1 MTGDTKSADTGLG
14 AGLGTGH
21 EGATVTGLP
30 RRWALRRGTVG
41 MMLQE
46 QKIQDWLARLA
57 EDPDYA
63 AHPLMGEFRA
73 LADEHLKL
81 MRQLTKIAKISDRMQ
96 TDTRQMARALHA
108 ASQTDPLTEL
118 PNRRQMI
125 ERLEAELCRIGRS
138 GGGFALIMLDIDH
151 FKEVNDAF
159 GHAAGDHV
167 LVETAGLLRRNL
179 RGHDLC
185 ARWGGEEFLILLP
198 DTDQIQAEAVAEKL
212 REIIARHPIAHQD
225 HDIVVTLSLGVAAY
239 REGRTA
245 DACIQAADDALYIA
259 KRAGRNRWAAAA

>member
-1 MTGDTKSADTGLG
+1 MSGG
-14 AGLGTGH
+14 AKPG
-21 EGATVTGLP
+21 EAKVTGLP

-46 QKIQDWLARLA
+46 QKLQDWLARLA
-57 EDPDYA
+57 ENEEYA
-63 AHPLMGEFRA
+63 DHPLMSEFRA
-73 LADEHLKL
+73 LADEHMKL

-96 TDTRQMARALHA
+96 TDTRQMAQALHA

-118 PNRRQMI
+118 PNRRHMVD
-125 ERLEAELCRIGRS
+125 RLEAELCRIGRN

-198 DTDQIQAEAVAEKL
+198 DTDQVPAEAVAEKL
-212 REIIARHPIAHQD
+212 RGLIAHHPITHQGRS
-225 HDIVVTLSLGVAAY
+225 IAVTLSLGVAAY
-239 REGRTA
+239 RAGRTA
-245 DACIQAADDALYIA
+245 DDCIQAADDALYIA

>member
-1 MTGDTKSADTGLG
+1 MSGSAKSGDASATGQ
-14 AGLGTGH
+14 
-21 EGATVTGLP
+21 P

-46 QKIQDWLARLA
+46 QKLQDWLARLA
-57 EDPDYA
+57 DNEDYA
-63 AHPLMGEFRA
+63 AHPLMTEFRA

-81 MRQLTKIAKISDRMQ
+81 MRQLTKIAKISDRIQ
-96 TDTRQMARALHA
+96 TDTRQMAQALHA

-118 PNRRQMI
+118 PNRRHMVD
-125 ERLEAELCRIGRS
+125 RLEAELCRIRRS
-138 GGGFALIMLDIDH
+138 GDGDGDGDGGFALIMLDIDH
-151 FKEVNDAF
+151 FKEVYDAF

-167 LVETAGLLRRNL
+167 LVEAAGLLRRNL

-212 REIIARHPIAHQD
+212 RGLIAHHSIAHQG
-225 HDIVVTLSLGVAAY
+225 HCIAVTLSLGVAAY
-239 REGRTA
+239 RPGRTA
-245 DACIQAADDALYIA
+245 DDCIQAADDALYIA

>member
-1 MTGDTKSADTGLG
+1 MSG
-14 AGLGTGH
+14 AAKPG
-21 EGATVTGLP
+21 EVKVTGLP

-46 QKIQDWLARLA
+46 QKLQDWLARLA
-57 EDPDYA
+57 ENEEYA
-63 AHPLMGEFRA
+63 GHPLMSEFRA
-73 LADEHLKL
+73 LADEHMKL

-96 TDTRQMARALHA
+96 TDTRQMAQALHA

-118 PNRRQMI
+118 PNRRHMVD
-125 ERLEAELCRIGRS
+125 RLEAELCRIGRN

-198 DTDQIQAEAVAEKL
+198 DTDQVPAEAVAEKL
-212 REIIARHPIAHQD
+212 RGLIAHHPITHQGRS
-225 HDIVVTLSLGVAAY
+225 IAVTLSLGVAAY
-239 REGRTA
+239 RAGRTA
-245 DACIQAADDALYIA
+245 DDCIQAADDALYIA

>member
-1 MTGDTKSADTGLG
+1 
-14 AGLGTGH
+14 
-21 EGATVTGLP
+21 
-30 RRWALRRGTVG
+30 

-46 QKIQDWLARLA
+46 QKLQDWLARLA
-57 EDPDYA
+57 ENEDYA
-63 AHPLMGEFRA
+63 AHPLMTEFRA

-96 TDTRQMARALHA
+96 TDTRQMAQALHA

-118 PNRRQMI
+118 PNRRHMVD
-125 ERLEAELCRIGRS
+125 RLEAELCRVGRNGGG

-167 LVETAGLLRRNL
+167 LVEAAGLLRRNL

-212 REIIARHPIAHQD
+212 RGLIAHQPIT
-225 HDIVVTLSLGVAAY
+225 HQGHSIAVTLSLGVAAY
-239 REGRTA
+239 RPGRTA
-245 DACIQAADDALYIA
+245 DDCIQAADDALYIA

>member
-1 MTGDTKSADTGLG
+1 MSGNAKSDEAR
-14 AGLGTGH
+14 
-21 EGATVTGLP
+21 VTGLP

-46 QKIQDWLARLA
+46 QKLQDWLARLA
-57 EDPDYA
+57 ENEDYA
-63 AHPLMGEFRA
+63 AHPLMTEFRA

-96 TDTRQMARALHA
+96 TDTRQMAQALHA

-118 PNRRQMI
+118 PNRRHMVD
-125 ERLEAELCRIGRS
+125 RLEAELCRVGRNGS
-138 GGGFALIMLDIDH
+138 GGFALIMLDIDH

-167 LVETAGLLRRNL
+167 LVEAAGLLRRNL

-198 DTDQIQAEAVAEKL
+198 DTDQMQAEAVAEKL
-212 REIIARHPIAHQD
+212 RGLIAHHSIAHQGLS
-225 HDIVVTLSLGVAAY
+225 IAVTLSLGVAAY
-239 REGRTA
+239 RPGRTA
-245 DACIQAADDALYIA
+245 DDCIQAADDALYIA

>member
-1 MTGDTKSADTGLG
+1 MSGGAKSGEAR
-14 AGLGTGH
+14 
-21 EGATVTGLP
+21 VTGLP

-46 QKIQDWLARLA
+46 QKLQDWLARLA
-57 EDPDYA
+57 ENEDYA
-63 AHPLMGEFRA
+63 AHPLMTEFRA

-118 PNRRQMI
+118 PNRRHMVD
-125 ERLEAELCRIGRS
+125 RLEAELCRIGRNGDGS
-138 GGGFALIMLDIDH
+138 GGFALIMLDIDH

-159 GHAAGDHV
+159 SHAAGDHV
-167 LVETAGLLRRNL
+167 LVEAAGLLRRNL

-212 REIIARHPIAHQD
+212 RGLIAHQPIAHQGNC
-225 HDIVVTLSLGVAAY
+225 IAITLSLGVAAY
-239 REGRTA
+239 RPGRTA
-245 DACIQAADDALYIA
+245 DDCIQAADDALYIA

>member
-1 MTGDTKSADTGLG
+1 MSRGAVSGDAR
-14 AGLGTGH
+14 A
-21 EGATVTGLP
+21 TGLP

-46 QKIQDWLARLA
+46 QKLRDWIARLA
-57 EDPDYA
+57 ENEDYA
-63 AHPLMGEFRA
+63 AHPLMTEFRA

-96 TDTRQMARALHA
+96 TDTRQMAQALHA

-118 PNRRQMI
+118 PNRRQMVD
-125 ERLEAELCRIGRS
+125 RLEAELCRLGRN
-138 GGGFALIMLDIDH
+138 GGGSGSFALIMLDIDH

-167 LVETAGLLRRNL
+167 LVEAAGLFRRNL
-179 RGHDLC
+179 RGQDLC

-198 DTDQIQAEAVAEKL
+198 DTDQLQAEAVAEKL
-212 REIIARHPIAHQD
+212 RGLIAHHSITHQGRS
-225 HDIVVTLSLGVAAY
+225 IAITLSRGVAAY
-239 REGRTA
+239 RPGRTA
-245 DACIQAADDALYIA
+245 DDCIQAADDALYIA

>member
-1 MTGDTKSADTGLG
+1 MSRGAVSGDAR
-14 AGLGTGH
+14 A
-21 EGATVTGLP
+21 TGLP

-46 QKIQDWLARLA
+46 QKLRDWIARLA
-57 EDPDYA
+57 ENEDYA
-63 AHPLMGEFRA
+63 AHPLMTEFRA

-96 TDTRQMARALHA
+96 TDTRQMAQALHA

-118 PNRRQMI
+118 PNRRQMVD
-125 ERLEAELCRIGRS
+125 RLEAELCRLGRN
-138 GGGFALIMLDIDH
+138 GGGSGSFALIMLDIDH

-167 LVETAGLLRRNL
+167 LVEAAGLFRRNL
-179 RGHDLC
+179 RGQDLC

-198 DTDQIQAEAVAEKL
+198 ETDQLQAEAVAEKL
-212 REIIARHPIAHQD
+212 RGLIAHHSITHQGRS
-225 HDIVVTLSLGVAAY
+225 IAITLSLGVAAY
-239 REGRTA
+239 RPGRTA
-245 DACIQAADDALYIA
+245 DDCIQAADDALYIA

>member
-1 MTGDTKSADTGLG
+1 MTGGNGSD
-14 AGLGTGH
+14 
-21 EGATVTGLP
+21 GATVTGLP

-46 QKIQDWLARLA
+46 QKLQDWLARLA
-57 EDPDYA
+57 SEEEYA
-63 AHPLMGEFRA
+63 GHPLMDEFRA
-73 LADEHLKL
+73 LADEHMKL

-118 PNRRQMI
+118 PNRRHMI
-125 ERLEAELCRIGRS
+125 ERLEAELCRVSRN

-151 FKEVNDAF
+151 FKEVNDVF
-159 GHAAGDHV
+159 GHAAGDFV
-167 LVETAGLLRRNL
+167 LVETADLLRRNL

-198 DTDQIQAEAVAEKL
+198 DADQVQAETVAEKL
-212 REIIARHPIAHQD
+212 RQLIAHHPFAHQD
-225 HDIVVTLSLGVAAY
+225 HRISVTLSLGIAAY
-239 REGRTA
+239 HPGHTA
-245 DACIQAADDALYIA
+245 DVCIQAADDALYIA

>member
-1 MTGDTKSADTGLG
+1 MNGDAKSGDAR
-14 AGLGTGH
+14 
-21 EGATVTGLP
+21 VTGLP

-46 QKIQDWLARLA
+46 QKLQDWLARLA
-57 EDPDYA
+57 ENEDYA
-63 AHPLMGEFRA
+63 AHPLMTEFRA

-96 TDTRQMARALHA
+96 TDTRQMAQALHA
-108 ASQTDPLTEL
+108 ASQTDPLTDL
-118 PNRRQMI
+118 PNRRHMVD
-125 ERLEAELCRIGRS
+125 RLEAELCRVDRS

-151 FKEVNDAF
+151 FKEVNDVF
-159 GHAAGDHV
+159 GHAAGDQV
-167 LVETAGLLRRNL
+167 LVEAAGLLRHNL

-212 REIIARHPIAHQD
+212 RGLIAHHSVAHQG
-225 HDIVVTLSLGVAAY
+225 HRIAVTLSLGVAAY
-239 REGRTA
+239 RPGRTA
-245 DACIQAADDALYIA
+245 DDCIQAADDALYIA

>member
-1 MTGDTKSADTGLG
+1 MSGSAKSGDASATGQ
-14 AGLGTGH
+14 
-21 EGATVTGLP
+21 P

-46 QKIQDWLARLA
+46 QKLQDWLARLA
-57 EDPDYA
+57 DNEDYA
-63 AHPLMGEFRA
+63 AHPLMTEFRA

-81 MRQLTKIAKISDRMQ
+81 MRQLTKIAKISDRIQ
-96 TDTRQMARALHA
+96 TDTRQMAQALHA

-118 PNRRQMI
+118 PNRRHMVD
-125 ERLEAELCRIGRS
+125 RLEAELCRIRRNGGG

-167 LVETAGLLRRNL
+167 LVEAAGLLRRNL

-212 REIIARHPIAHQD
+212 RGLIAHHSIAHQG
-225 HDIVVTLSLGVAAY
+225 HCIAVTLSLGVAAY
-239 REGRTA
+239 RPGRTA
-245 DACIQAADDALYIA
+245 DDCIQAADDALYIA

>member
-1 MTGDTKSADTGLG
+1 MSGSTNSG
-14 AGLGTGH
+14 GT
-21 EGATVTGLP
+21 TVTGLP
-30 RRWALRRGTVG
+30 RRWASRRGTVG

-46 QKIQDWLARLA
+46 QKLQAWLARLA
-57 EDPDYA
+57 ENGEYA
-63 AHPLMGEFRA
+63 GHPLMAEFRA
-73 LADEHLKL
+73 LADDHLKL

-96 TDTRQMARALHA
+96 TDTRQIAQALHA

-118 PNRRQMI
+118 PNRRHMT
-125 ERLEAELCRIGRS
+125 ERLESELCRVGRN

-151 FKEVNDAF
+151 FKNVNDAF

-185 ARWGGEEFLILLP
+185 ARWGGEEFLVLLP
-198 DTDQIQAEAVAEKL
+198 DADQIQAETVAEKL
-212 REIIARHPIAHQD
+212 RSIIARHPVVDQD
-225 HDIVVTLSLGVAAY
+225 RSIPITLSLGVAA
-239 REGRTA
+239 RRQGWTA

-259 KRAGRNRWAAAA
+259 KRGGRNRWAAAA

>member
-1 MTGDTKSADTGLG
+1 MSGVAKPG
-14 AGLGTGH
+14 
-21 EGATVTGLP
+21 EVKVTGLP

-46 QKIQDWLARLA
+46 QKLQDWLARLA
-57 EDPDYA
+57 ENEEYA
-63 AHPLMGEFRA
+63 GHPLMGEFRA
-73 LADEHLKL
+73 LADEHMKL

-96 TDTRQMARALHA
+96 TDTRQMAQALHA

-118 PNRRQMI
+118 PNRRHMVD
-125 ERLEAELCRIGRS
+125 RLEAELCRIGRN

-198 DTDQIQAEAVAEKL
+198 DTDQVPAEAVAEKL
-212 REIIARHPIAHQD
+212 RGLIAHHPITHQGRS
-225 HDIVVTLSLGVAAY
+225 IAVTLSLGVAAY
-239 REGRTA
+239 RAGRTA
-245 DACIQAADDALYIA
+245 DDCIQAADDALYIA

>member
-1 MTGDTKSADTGLG
+1 MNGD
-14 AGLGTGH
+14 
-21 EGATVTGLP
+21 ATSGDGRVSGLP

-46 QKIQDWLARLA
+46 QKLQDWLARLA
-57 EDPDYA
+57 ETEGYA
-63 AHPLMGEFRA
+63 AHPLMTEFRA

-81 MRQLTKIAKISDRMQ
+81 MRQLTKIAKISDRIQ
-96 TDTRQMARALHA
+96 TDTRQMAQALHA

-118 PNRRQMI
+118 PNRRHMVD
-125 ERLEAELCRIGRS
+125 RLEAELCRVGRS

-167 LVETAGLLRRNL
+167 LVEAAGLLRRNL

-198 DTDQIQAEAVAEKL
+198 DTDQVQAETVAEKL
-212 REIIARHPIAHQD
+212 RGLIAHHSITHQGRG
-225 HDIVVTLSLGVAAY
+225 IGVTLSLGVAAY
-239 REGRTA
+239 RPGRTA
-245 DACIQAADDALYIA
+245 DDCIQAADDALYIA
-259 KRAGRNRWAAAA
+259 KRAGRNRWATAA

>member
-1 MTGDTKSADTGLG
+1 MSGGAKSGDAR
-14 AGLGTGH
+14 
-21 EGATVTGLP
+21 VTGLP

-46 QKIQDWLARLA
+46 QKLQDWLARLA
-57 EDPDYA
+57 ENDDYA
-63 AHPLMGEFRA
+63 AHPLMTEFRA

-81 MRQLTKIAKISDRMQ
+81 IRQLTKIAKISDRMQ
-96 TDTRQMARALHA
+96 TDTRQMAQALHA

-118 PNRRQMI
+118 PNRRHMVD
-125 ERLEAELCRIGRS
+125 RLEAELCRVGRNGGGS
-138 GGGFALIMLDIDH
+138 GSDAGSGCGGFALIMLDIDH

-167 LVETAGLLRRNL
+167 LVEAAGLLRRNL

-212 REIIARHPIAHQD
+212 RGLIAHQPII
-225 HDIVVTLSLGVAAY
+225 HQGHSIAVTLSLGVAAY
-239 REGRTA
+239 RPGRNA
-245 DACIQAADDALYIA
+245 DDCIQAADDALYIA
-259 KRAGRNRWAAAA
+259 KRAGRNRWATAA

>member
-1 MTGDTKSADTGLG
+1 MSG
-14 AGLGTGH
+14 AAKPG
-21 EGATVTGLP
+21 EAKVTGLP

-46 QKIQDWLARLA
+46 QKLQDWLARLA
-57 EDPDYA
+57 ENEEYA
-63 AHPLMGEFRA
+63 DHPLMSEFRA
-73 LADEHLKL
+73 LADEHMKL

-96 TDTRQMARALHA
+96 TDTRQMAQALHA

-118 PNRRQMI
+118 PNRRHMVD
-125 ERLEAELCRIGRS
+125 RLEAELCRIGRN

-198 DTDQIQAEAVAEKL
+198 DTDQVPAEAVAEKL
-212 REIIARHPIAHQD
+212 RGLIAHHPITHQGRS
-225 HDIVVTLSLGVAAY
+225 IAVTLSLGVAAY
-239 REGRTA
+239 RAGRTA
-245 DACIQAADDALYIA
+245 DDCIQAADDALYIA

>member
-1 MTGDTKSADTGLG
+1 MTGDTKSADIRL
-14 AGLGTGH
+14 
-21 EGATVTGLP
+21 EGVTVTGLP

-57 EDPDYA
+57 ENPDYA
-63 AHPLMGEFRA
+63 AHPLMEEFRA

-96 TDTRQMARALHA
+96 TDTRQMARTLHA

-125 ERLEAELCRIGRS
+125 ERLEAELCRVGRS
-138 GGGFALIMLDIDH
+138 GGGGFALIMLDIDH

-198 DTDQIQAEAVAEKL
+198 DTDQVQAEAVAEKL
-212 REIIARHPIAHQD
+212 RDIVARHPMAHQE
-225 HDIVVTLSLGVAAY
+225 HSIAVTLSLGVAAH
-239 REGRTA
+239 RQGRTA

>member
-1 MTGDTKSADTGLG
+1 MTGGNGGGNGDGGMAL
-14 AGLGTGH
+14 
-21 EGATVTGLP
+21 TGLP

-46 QKIQDWLARLA
+46 QKLQDWLARLA
-57 EDPDYA
+57 CHEEYA
-63 AHPLMGEFRA
+63 GHPLMDEFRA
-73 LADEHLKL
+73 LADEHMKL

-118 PNRRQMI
+118 PNRRHMI
-125 ERLEAELCRIGRS
+125 ERLEAELCRVGRN

-159 GHAAGDHV
+159 GHAAGDFV
-167 LVETAGLLRRNL
+167 LVETADLLRRNL

-198 DTDQIQAEAVAEKL
+198 DADQVQAEAVAEKL
-212 REIIARHPIAHQD
+212 RQLVAHHPIVHQN
-225 HDIVVTLSLGVAAY
+225 HGISVTLSLGVAAY
-239 REGRTA
+239 HQGRSA

>member
-1 MTGDTKSADTGLG
+1 MSGGAKSGEAR
-14 AGLGTGH
+14 
-21 EGATVTGLP
+21 VTGLP

-46 QKIQDWLARLA
+46 QKLQDWLARLA
-57 EDPDYA
+57 ENEDYA
-63 AHPLMGEFRA
+63 AHPLMTEFRA

-118 PNRRQMI
+118 PNRRHMVD
-125 ERLEAELCRIGRS
+125 RLEAELCRIGRNGDGS
-138 GGGFALIMLDIDH
+138 GGFALIMLDIDH

-167 LVETAGLLRRNL
+167 LVEAAGLLRRNL

-212 REIIARHPIAHQD
+212 RGLIAHQPIAHQG
-225 HDIVVTLSLGVAAY
+225 HSIAITLSLGVAAY
-239 REGRTA
+239 RPGRTA
-245 DACIQAADDALYIA
+245 DDCIQAADDALYIA